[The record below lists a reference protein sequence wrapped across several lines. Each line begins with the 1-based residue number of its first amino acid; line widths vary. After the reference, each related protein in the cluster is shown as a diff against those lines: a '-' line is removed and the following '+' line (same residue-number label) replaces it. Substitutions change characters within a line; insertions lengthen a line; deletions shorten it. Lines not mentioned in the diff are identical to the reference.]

1 MSCMFAKKDRYTT
14 GEHALNKKEYQKL
27 HSVVDHLEDEV
38 MIKLAISTGIR
49 REDLCHG
56 TMRRIRIDKA
66 TKKQVKYVVITG
78 IKVSDID
85 FEDKKLSF
93 LESKKNRIWEV
104 PLSDDMLV
112 LMRKLI
118 NSRGRNQSEYLITYS
133 GRTAHRKLQAYCDK
147 ARIPRRPF
155 HALRATCIKFCQ
167 GAGWAPEQVSK
178 LTGDTIAVIQE
189 HYSTPTNAEMQAVV
203 MDKPI
208 L

>member
-1 MSCMFAKKDRYTT
+1 MSCMIAKKDRYTT

-27 HSVVDHLEDEV
+27 ISVVDHLEDEV

-56 TMRRIRIDKA
+56 TMKRKRVDKS
-66 TKKQVKYVVITG
+66 TKKAVEYVVITG

-85 FEDKKLSF
+85 FEEKKLSF

-112 LMRKLI
+112 LIRKLI
-118 NSRGRNQSEYLITYS
+118 NSRGKNQSEYLITYS
-133 GRTAHRKLQAYCDK
+133 GRTAHRKLQTYCDK

-167 GAGWAPEQVSK
+167 AAGWAPEQVSK

-203 MDKPI
+203 MERPI

>member
-27 HSVVDHLEDEV
+27 LSVVDHLEDEV
-38 MIKLAISTGIR
+38 MLKLAISTGIR

-56 TMRRIRIDKA
+56 TMKRKRVDKS
-66 TKKQVKYVVITG
+66 TKKAVEYVVITG

-85 FEDKKLSF
+85 FEEKKLSF

-118 NSRGRNQSEYLITYS
+118 NSRGKNQSEYLITYS

-167 GAGWAPEQVSK
+167 AAGAPEQVSR

-189 HYSTPTNAEMQAVV
+189 HYSTPTNAEMQSVV
-203 MDKPI
+203 QDKPI

>member
-1 MSCMFAKKDRYTT
+1 MSFMLVKKDRYTT
-14 GEHALNKKEYQKL
+14 GEHALNLKEYLKL
-27 HSVVDHLEDEV
+27 VAVIDHLEDEV
-38 MIKLAISTGIR
+38 MMKLAISTGIR

-56 TMRRIRIDKA
+56 TMKRKRIDKT
-66 TKKQVKYVVITG
+66 TKKVIDYKVITG
-78 IKVSDID
+78 IKIDDID
-85 FEDKKLSF
+85 FEQKKLSF

-112 LMRKLI
+112 LIKKLI
-118 NSRGRNQSEYLITYS
+118 NSKGKNQHEYLITYS
-133 GRTAHRKLQAYCDK
+133 GRTAHRKLQMYCDK

-167 GAGWAPEQVSK
+167 AAGWAPEQVAK

-203 MDKPI
+203 QDKPI
-208 L
+208 I